1 MINAAAEIRRAMEC
15 AAPLADGRRARSLLS
30 RAKIVQAAVE
40 LVAAG
45 DPNPSA
51 AAVAERAG
59 VGLRS
64 VFRHFEDKE
73 AIFAAIDELL
83 MAAYRPLLEAPYRSE
98 GWQDQLFELIERRCA
113 INEAAAPFRL
123 SAVMRRHSSPFIA
136 AKYRGLYAAEKLML
150 DAVLPEALQTATQPG
165 RAILIACSFD
175 SWRVLRQDEDLS
187 ADATVAAIKQLVG
200 DIVARTD
207 GSR

>member
-1 MINAAAEIRRAMEC
+1 MKASAAAEIKGAMKGAE
-15 AAPLADGRRARSLLS
+15 LIADGRRARSIVS
-30 RAKIVQAAVE
+30 RAKIIQAAME

-51 AAVAERAG
+51 AAVAEQAG

-83 MAAYRPLLEAPYRSE
+83 MATYLPLLDAPYQSE
-98 GWQDQLFELIERRCA
+98 DWQQQLSELIDRRCA
-113 INEAAAPFRL
+113 INEAAAPFRM

-136 AKYRGLYAAEKLML
+136 AKYRDLYAAEKQML
-150 DAVLPEALQTATQPG
+150 DAVLPEVLQTATPPG

-175 SWRVLRQDEDLS
+175 SWRLLRQDEELS
-187 ADATVAAIKQLVG
+187 ADETVAAIKRLVG
-200 DIVARTD
+200 DIVQHGGVR
-207 GSR
+207 

>member
-1 MINAAAEIRRAMEC
+1 MNAAAQIGRSLE
-15 AAPLADGRRARSLLS
+15 AAGTMDDGRRARSLAS
-30 RAKIVQAAVE
+30 RSRIIQAAVE

-51 AAVAERAG
+51 VAVAERAG

-83 MAAYRPLLEAPYRSE
+83 MAAYRPVLEAPYRSDQWRE
-98 GWQDQLFELIERRCA
+98 QLFELIDRRCA
-113 INEAAAPFRL
+113 INEAAAPFRI
-123 SAVMRRHSSPFIA
+123 SALMRRHGSPFIA
-136 AKYRGLYAAEKLML
+136 DKHRRLHAAEKQML
-150 DAVLPEALQTATQPG
+150 DAVLPEALQTSTKAG

-175 SWRVLRQDEDLS
+175 SWRLLRQDEALS
-187 ADATVAAIKQLVG
+187 AQETLAAMTQLVA
-200 DIVARTD
+200 DIVQRA
-207 GSR
+207 GAQ